1 MSHSNSTS
9 IPEDKKSENSDYQV
23 IPKNLKSWWEE
34 PYEVERSLSIYTK
47 EKACLDPVYL
57 EDFFKDI
64 DKRIYRRVR
73 DRMKPGLAKNV
84 KPNHKMGVAFLTVP
98 QFFLYLERLS
108 SSVKGSRI
116 YKSSIYHPSLDC
128 HHRLKDCVRKV
139 FWKNGKFPHL
149 SHKHDWAF
157 IKWVDTDAKQIH
169 RAYAINFGIVHNGH
183 TGNLSVTIDYGVEF
197 YNEAYKKWVK
207 MD

>member
-34 PYEVERSLSIYTK
+34 PYEVERSLTIYTK

-84 KPNHKMGVAFLTVP
+84 KPNHKYGCC
-98 QFFLYLERLS
+98 FFNC
-108 SSVKGSRI
+108 SSVF
-116 YKSSIYHPSLDC
+116 SLL
-128 HHRLKDCVRKV
+128 RT
-139 FWKNGKFPHL
+139 F
-149 SHKHDWAF
+149 
-157 IKWVDTDAKQIH
+157 KQ
-169 RAYAINFGIVHNGH
+169 F
-183 TGNLSVTIDYGVEF
+183 S
-197 YNEAYKKWVK
+197 
-207 MD
+207 